1 MSLNYFFV
9 LYEFIRVEFVSG
21 YDKVNLSFNDDVNY
35 LILLEI
41 GLNLRRYSV
50 KFVLIFNK
58 TICV

>member
-35 LILLEI
+35 
-41 GLNLRRYSV
+41 YPA
-50 KFVLIFNK
+50 
-58 TICV
+58 

>member
-41 GLNLRRYSV
+41 GLNLRRYCV